1 MESCVSP
8 ALRKTIGTFGQII
21 IAGGDEETS
30 PAELFE
36 WVHPVLA
43 GIPAGLW
50 LTCEITAAGRGCL
63 TARIRRGTGAPHL
76 ALCCTVPLRHARPV
90 CRLLPVPPPTAVI
103 LLNDHAA
110 QVMTLLDGMA
120 AWLNVFEIGDPA
132 VKPIMTLLAACVGRT
147 ESRDEKALRLRNPV
161 PGI

>member
-8 ALRKTIGTFGQII
+8 AIETPIEDFGQII

-30 PAELFE
+30 PSELID

-50 LTCEITAAGRGCL
+50 LTCEITAASRGCL
-63 TARIRRGTGAPHL
+63 TARTRRGTGAPHL
-76 ALCCTVPLRHARPV
+76 ALCRTVPRRKARPV

-120 AWLNVFEIGDPA
+120 AWLNVFETGDPCLR
-132 VKPIMTLLAACVGRT
+132 PIIRLLNDYAGPALPARRERRSAAG
-147 ESRDEKALRLRNPV
+147 K
-161 PGI
+161 